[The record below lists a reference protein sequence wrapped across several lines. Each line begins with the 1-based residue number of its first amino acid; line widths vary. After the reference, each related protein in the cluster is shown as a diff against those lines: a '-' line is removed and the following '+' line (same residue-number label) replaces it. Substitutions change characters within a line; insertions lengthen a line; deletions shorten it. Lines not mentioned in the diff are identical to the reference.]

1 MIQNRMQNIS
11 NIQKRLIS
19 EDRKQQT
26 LLVNKTATLKKEIE
40 HLSNDATDIDGGENF
55 IREGSPQNTT
65 PVKVSSLLPNKE
77 LTRGARKTDAQF
89 SDQTSEAVAM
99 NARGSMKNSIISQQA
114 DEKLSKDGYGMN
126 LFEKMELLC
135 GKSRSSPP
143 TGLASDL
150 TNSAGDELRKSRTS
164 HRKYASVSSVSEGP
178 SKGIAECNASLF
190 SVVQSG
196 DTQQPKDRQPLD
208 NSLTGDFCDSTTA
221 EKFEHSSSDKVKLYA
236 FNPELPNSWSSA
248 YISESHIGSNIK
260 ASRRELKRKQVDIH
274 AFNVDSLKRRCK
286 TLPRKVVR
294 KDVLEMNFDVT
305 SGLDDL
311 PMLERERNG
320 KQWKNCCVISHK
332 NINKITLFSRHF

>member
-26 LLVNKTATLKKEIE
+26 LLVKKTATLKKEIE

-55 IREGSPQNTT
+55 IREGSPQNAT
-65 PVKVSSLLPNKE
+65 PVRMSSLLPNKE
-77 LTRGARKTDAQF
+77 LTREARKTDA
-89 SDQTSEAVAM
+89 AM
-99 NARGSMKNSIISQQA
+99 NARDSMKNSIISQQA
-114 DEKLSKDGYGMN
+114 DEKLSMDGYGMN
-126 LFEKMELLC
+126 LFEKMELLY
-135 GKSRSSPP
+135 GKRRSSPP

-150 TNSAGDELRKSRTS
+150 TNSAVDEILKSRTS
-164 HRKYASVSSVSEGP
+164 HVKYGSVSSVSEGP

-196 DTQQPKDRQPLD
+196 DTQPAKDRQPLD
-208 NSLTGDFCDSTTA
+208 NSLTCDFCDSTTG

-236 FNPELPNSWSSA
+236 FNPELPNRWSSA
-248 YISESHIGSNIK
+248 YISESHIGSKIK
-260 ASRRELKRKQVDIH
+260 ASRGELKRKQVDIH

-332 NINKITLFSRHF
+332 NVDKITSFSRHF